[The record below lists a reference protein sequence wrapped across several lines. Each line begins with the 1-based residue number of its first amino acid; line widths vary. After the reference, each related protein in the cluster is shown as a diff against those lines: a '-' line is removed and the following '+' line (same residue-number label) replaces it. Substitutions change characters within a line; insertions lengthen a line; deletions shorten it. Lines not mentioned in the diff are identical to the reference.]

1 MFFRANKKWAL
12 AHSSLPSNRRCGH
25 GSSLRRNKIVCNC
38 HHTSSFFGFQ
48 WAKKVPD
55 GESGFLRGFL
65 AILTFCTM
73 VKRGEIVVN
82 CVVNAVS
89 GRSLLWSLKPGHDF
103 EVYFLAA

>member
-48 WAKKVPD
+48 WAKKVLD
-55 GESGFLRGFL
+55 GERGFLQGFL
-65 AILTFCTM
+65 AILVVFTM

-82 CVVNAVS
+82 CVVNVDS
-89 GRSLLWSLKPGHDF
+89 GTPLLWRVKVGQYF
-103 EVYFLAA
+103 EVYF

>member
-48 WAKKVPD
+48 WAKKVLD
-55 GESGFLRGFL
+55 GERGFLRGFL
-65 AILTFCTM
+65 AILVVFTM

-82 CVVNAVS
+82 CVVNVDS
-89 GRSLLWSLKPGHDF
+89 GTPLLWRLTIGHGF
-103 EVYFLAA
+103 